1 MCAGMT
7 ALQLQIL
14 GVGELLSG
22 TPGHVMPVGVS
33 MVLPPRVLMLPHIA
47 GKVEEP
53 LTAPAALS
61 AELLVIR
68 AMGLVPL
75 FLS

>member
-1 MCAGMT
+1 MT

-53 LTAPAALS
+53 LTAPAA
-61 AELLVIR
+61 
-68 AMGLVPL
+68 
-75 FLS
+75 